1 MTRATL
7 TTLALAISLS
17 VAGCASLEPRLPEAA
32 PAIPATLPAPGTT
45 TTTTTAESS
54 RAVPATATVGEVGW
68 RDFFSDARLN
78 EVLALALANNRDLR
92 VAVLNVERARA
103 QYRIQRADR
112 LPALGVNA
120 QMERIGA
127 DNPALESETHRASLG
142 LSAFELDLFGRVH
155 NLSQSALQR
164 YLASESAQRSVQLA
178 LIAEVANSWLSLG
191 ADRELLRIAEATLD
205 SYEQSLRLT
214 EKRQQLGAASEL
226 VLYQTRAIVESARA
240 DVARFTGQVAQDTNA
255 LNLLVGQIVDASLL
269 PDAFQP
275 QISGL
280 GPLPAGLPSE
290 VLLRRPDVI
299 AAEHRLLAAN
309 ADIGAARAA
318 FFPSISLTA
327 GIGSISGELSG
338 LFESNTGFW
347 SFVPQI
353 NIPIFQGGRLRAR
366 LGMARADRDIALA
379 EYEKSIQSGFREVAD
394 ALALGQSLAVQHR
407 AQAALLEAAQKAHD
421 LSQARYDAGLD
432 SFLVLL
438 DARRTLYA
446 ARQSLLATQLAEQGN
461 RVTLYKALGGG
472 WQKD

>member
-1 MTRATL
+1 MTKAAL
-7 TTLALAISLS
+7 STLALAIGLFAS
-17 VAGCASLEPRLPEAA
+17 GCASLAPRLPEAA
-32 PAIPATLPAPGTT
+32 PAIPATLPSPTSNAGGNAEAPRSASVTIS
-45 TTTTTAESS
+45 EL
-54 RAVPATATVGEVGW
+54 GW
-68 RDFFSDARLN
+68 RDFFTDARLN

-92 VAVLNVERARA
+92 VAVLSVERARA

-127 DNPALESETHRASLG
+127 DNPALESETYRASLG

-178 LIAEVANSWLSLG
+178 LLAEVANSWLSLG
-191 ADRELLRIAEATLD
+191 ADRELLGIAEATLD

-214 EKRQQLGAASEL
+214 GKRQQLGAASALE
-226 VLYQTRAIVESARA
+226 LYQTRAIVESARA
-240 DVARFTGQVAQDTNA
+240 DVARFAGQVARDTNA
-255 LNLLVGQIVDASLL
+255 LNLLVGQSLDASLL
-269 PDAFQP
+269 PDAFEP
-275 QISGL
+275 RISGL
-280 GPLPAGLPSE
+280 GPLPAGLPSA

-309 ADIGAARAA
+309 ANIGAARAA

-338 LFESNTGFW
+338 LFESNSGFW

-353 NIPIFQGGRLRAR
+353 NIPIFQGGRLRAS
-366 LGMARADRDIALA
+366 LGMATAERDIALA

-394 ALALGQSLAVQHR
+394 ALALGQSLAAQHD

-446 ARQSLLATQLAEQGN
+446 ARQSLLATQLAEQAN

-472 WQKD
+472 WQTD